1 MRFTPGQPANR
12 TGRPRGQT
20 IAVVRRDV
28 RKVVARAIAP
38 HAEALV
44 AQGVE
49 RALAGNAESLAGCL
63 SLIAALAGDQA
74 PPPPAASP
82 AAEPSSLTARRGAVA
97 ASDGEQRR

>member
-1 MRFTPGQPANR
+1 MRFQAGQPANR

-28 RKVVARAIAP
+28 RKVVARGVAQ

-44 AQGVE
+44 AMGVE
-49 RALAGNAESLAGCL
+49 RALGGNAEALAGCL

-82 AAEPSSLTARRGAVA
+82 AAEPSSLEAKRGAVA
-97 ASDGEQRR
+97 ANDGEQRP